1 MNQTLT
7 QFLKLELFPFFKDCF
22 KSQSNRYWLIVIVL
36 MGSIIRVFFIDQPMR
51 VDESWTFL
59 ASVKDGWRS
68 VLTYV
73 TPNNHIL
80 HSVFVKLSTSM
91 FGAHP
96 WSIRVPALLF
106 GVLSIV
112 LVFCTARCFGGRGL
126 FAATVVATNPYMI
139 LFSTNARGYSLL
151 VCIFLMLI
159 VVGWLY
165 ARKPSQGGGTAVAI
179 FSALGVF
186 TIPTMIFP
194 LSGILLWIAYIGLR
208 TTHDRRSDFIK
219 SYVLCGLKIALLIAL
234 LYAPIVYLSGL
245 KPIIANDWVIPQ
257 PFGIFLKGIRW
268 HFEDTLFHFIRDV
281 PVFFLLICIA
291 SVLHGFYASTK
302 EKANWLI
309 SLLFALVLGGGI
321 VFFVQHSIPFERTW
335 IYFIPVFAVIADKGV
350 TNFLDRYSG
359 RIAKFFTVILYI
371 GALTIPLRLM
381 LNDSISKYNDT
392 GIFVDSAEVAKT
404 LSMTLKSRDAI
415 VATDPENFTLFF
427 YLWYFG
433 LPGYKYGEHEEAG
446 RTYYIVPP
454 SRRIDQLTKR
464 PVKEWKTINETKIYR

>member
-1 MNQTLT
+1 
-7 QFLKLELFPFFKDCF
+7 
-22 KSQSNRYWLIVIVL
+22 
-36 MGSIIRVFFIDQPMR
+36 
-51 VDESWTFL
+51 
-59 ASVKDGWRS
+59 
-68 VLTYV
+68 
-73 TPNNHIL
+73 
-80 HSVFVKLSTSM
+80 
-91 FGAHP
+91 
-96 WSIRVPALLF
+96 VP
-106 GVLSIV
+106 I
-112 LVFCTARCFGGRGL
+112 
-126 FAATVVATNPYMI
+126 
-139 LFSTNARGYSLL
+139 
-151 VCIFLMLI
+151 
-159 VVGWLY
+159 
-165 ARKPSQGGGTAVAI
+165 
-179 FSALGVF
+179 
-186 TIPTMIFP
+186 
-194 LSGILLWIAYIGLR
+194 
-208 TTHDRRSDFIK
+208 
-219 SYVLCGLKIALLIAL
+219 
-234 LYAPIVYLSGL
+234 
-245 KPIIANDWVIPQ
+245 
-257 PFGIFLKGIRW
+257 
-268 HFEDTLFHFIRDV
+268 
-281 PVFFLLICIA
+281 FFLLICIA